1 MPLADPTY
9 IGQVASVTGAVVRVR
24 LREDMRS
31 TLVMIGGESYRIG
44 QIGGFFRLPLGYT
57 NLYAV
62 CTQIGADAAP
72 PGSAAEIFGAALET
86 DSQLRLSGYRWMT
99 VVLFGE
105 GLGGEFER
113 GVGQY
118 PTVGDEVHL
127 VTDDDLKVIY
137 GWARGKKGTI
147 SVGQIAATSGVSADV
162 SVAGL
167 VSRHSVIVG
176 STGAGKSNLV
186 TVLLETVSDGSLPN
200 ARALVIDPHGEY
212 ATALGSKARVFC
224 IRPDEQ
230 AGERPLWVPFWALPF
245 FELQQLTLGGLQP
258 NHEATIRD
266 RVLDMK
272 VAAAGRLAIPPPPE
286 TLTADSPVPFSIK
299 QLWYELDQ
307 FERVTFRKKVENAQ
321 TTREPYPPDE
331 VGYASQ
337 LRSDRYPA
345 AGPDNQ
351 EPFKNQSKRNI
362 ERHLDLMRSRLK
374 DGRFSFLFSPGGGFE
389 PTLAGEVQS
398 DLDSLVRD
406 WVGHDRPITIFDV
419 SGLPS
424 EVLPT
429 IVGTMLRVVYDMLF
443 WAQDLPIGGRR
454 QPLLVV
460 LDEAHRFV
468 PEGEDTTAHRTLSMI
483 AKEGRK
489 YGTGLMLVT
498 PRPSEID
505 NAVLSQCGS
514 LLALRITNSVDRSK
528 VAAAVPD
535 DLGGLVEQPP
545 SLRTGEGIFL
555 GEVMPIPSRVR
566 VRKAKQKPVGDD
578 PKLPDVWQT
587 AQRPD
592 AGLYSRALANW
603 RAQSTSAA
611 IDDSGNG
618 GGENLPTPEMHFVDS
633 SNVEAIGYDPDAQE
647 LHVRFVKSGETY
659 VYYGVE
665 EWVFQELIQA
675 DSKGTYLNTN
685 IKGNYQYGKL

>member
-1 MPLADPTY
+1 MPIADPTY

-24 LREDMRS
+24 LREDMPS
-31 TLVMIGGESYRIG
+31 TLVMIGGESYRVG
-44 QIGGFFRLPLGYT
+44 QIGGFLRLPLGYT

-72 PGSAAEIFGAALET
+72 PGSTEETFGAALET

-113 GVGQY
+113 GVGEY

-127 VTDDDLKVIY
+127 VTNDDLKVIY
-137 GWARGKKGTI
+137 GWAKGNKGTI
-147 SVGQIAATSGVSADV
+147 AVGQIAATSGISADV

-167 VSRHSVIVG
+167 VSRHSAIVG

-212 ATALGSKARVFC
+212 ATALGDKARVFR
-224 IRPDEQ
+224 IRPYEQ

-258 NHEATIRD
+258 NHEAAIRD
-266 RVLDMK
+266 QVLDMK
-272 VAAAGRLAIPPPPE
+272 VAAAQRLDIAPPPE

-299 QLWYELDQ
+299 QLWYELDR
-307 FERVTFRKKVENAQ
+307 FERVTFRTSGNQQTAQ
-321 TTREPYPPDE
+321 EAYPPDE
-331 VGYASQ
+331 VGDAIQ
-337 LRSDRYPA
+337 LKPDRYPA
-345 AGPDNQ
+345 ASPYNQ
-351 EPFKNQSKRNI
+351 EPYKNQRKRNI

-374 DGRFSFLFSPGGGFE
+374 DGRFSFLFSPGGGYE
-389 PTLAGEVQS
+389 PAVDGAVQS
-398 DLDSLVRD
+398 DLDSLVGD

-429 IVGTMLRVVYDMLF
+429 IVGTMLRVVYDTLF
-443 WAQDLPIGGRR
+443 WAQDLPIGGRQ

-468 PEGEDTTAHRTLSMI
+468 PEGEDTTAHRALSMI

-489 YGTGLMLVT
+489 YGIGLMLVT
-498 PRPSEID
+498 QRPSEID
-505 NAVLSQCGS
+505 SAILSQCGS
-514 LLALRITNSVDRSK
+514 LVALRITNSADRNK

-535 DLGGLVEQPP
+535 DLGGLVEQLP

-566 VRKAKQKPVGDD
+566 VRKAKQKPIGDD

-587 AQRPD
+587 AERPD
-592 AGLYSRALANW
+592 AALYSRALANW
-603 RAQSTSAA
+603 RVQSTSAG
-611 IDDSGNG
+611 IEDNGNEG
-618 GGENLPTPEMHFVDS
+618 AE
-633 SNVEAIGYDPDAQE
+633 EAAN
-647 LHVRFVKSGETY
+647 
-659 VYYGVE
+659 
-665 EWVFQELIQA
+665 A
-675 DSKGTYLNTN
+675 
-685 IKGNYQYGKL
+685 

>member
-1 MPLADPTY
+1 MPLTDPTY

-24 LREDMRS
+24 LREDMPS
-31 TLVMIGGESYRIG
+31 TLVMIGGESYRVG
-44 QIGGFFRLPLGYT
+44 QIGGFFRVPLGYT

-72 PGSAAEIFGAALET
+72 PGSAEAGFGAALEA
-86 DSQLRLSGYRWMT
+86 DKQLHLSGYRWMT

-105 GLGGEFER
+105 ALGGEFER

-127 VTDDDLKVIY
+127 VTNDDLKVIY
-137 GWARGKKGTI
+137 GWAKGKKGTI
-147 SVGQIAATSGVSADV
+147 SVGRIAAASGISADI

-167 VSRHSVIVG
+167 VSRHSAIVG

-200 ARALVIDPHGEY
+200 ARAIVIDPHGEY
-212 ATALGSKARVFC
+212 ATALGDRARVFR
-224 IRPDEQ
+224 IRPNEA

-245 FELQQLTLGGLQP
+245 AELQQLTLGGLQP
-258 NHEATIRD
+258 NHEASIRD
-266 RVLDMK
+266 DVLDMK
-272 VAAAGRLAIPPPPE
+272 MAAAAHLAVPPPPE

-299 QLWYELDQ
+299 KLWYDLDK
-307 FERVTFRKKVENAQ
+307 FERMTFPVAAPQTDANAYAAEQ
-321 TTREPYPPDE
+321 
-331 VGYASQ
+331 VGDAAL

-345 AGPDNQ
+345 ASPYNQ
-351 EPFKNQSKRNI
+351 APYKNQKKRNL

-374 DGRFSFLFSPGGGFE
+374 DARFSFLFSPGGGYE
-389 PTLAGEVQS
+389 PNLNGEVEN
-398 DLDSLVRD
+398 DLNTLVRD
-406 WVGHDRPITIFDV
+406 WVGHDKPITIFDV

-429 IVGTMLRVVYDMLF
+429 IVGTMLRIVYDMLF
-443 WAQDLPIGGRR
+443 WAQDLPIGGRQ

-468 PEGEDTTAHRTLSMI
+468 PEGVDTPAHRTLSMI

-498 PRPSEID
+498 QRPSEID
-505 NAVLSQCGS
+505 SAILSQCGS
-514 LLALRITNSVDRSK
+514 MIALRLTNSADRAK
-528 VAAAVPD
+528 VSAAVPD
-535 DLGGLVEQPP
+535 DLGGLVDQLP
-545 SLRTGEGIFL
+545 SLRTGEGVFL

-578 PKLPDVWQT
+578 PKLPDVWQV
-587 AQRPD
+587 ADRPD
-592 AGLYSRALANW
+592 GNLYTQALANW
-603 RAQSTSAA
+603 RAQSTSAEIENNEDEEEGA
-611 IDDSGNG
+611 GN
-618 GGENLPTPEMHFVDS
+618 
-633 SNVEAIGYDPDAQE
+633 A
-647 LHVRFVKSGETY
+647 
-659 VYYGVE
+659 
-665 EWVFQELIQA
+665 
-675 DSKGTYLNTN
+675 
-685 IKGNYQYGKL
+685 

>member
-1 MPLADPTY
+1 MPLVDPTY
-9 IGQVASVTGAVVRVR
+9 IGQVASVTGAIVRVR
-24 LREDMRS
+24 LREDLPS
-31 TLVMIGGESYRIG
+31 TLVMIGGESYRVG
-44 QIGGFFRLPLGYT
+44 QIGGFFRVPLGYT

-72 PGSAAEIFGAALET
+72 PGSAEGASGAALET
-86 DSQLRLSGYRWMT
+86 DSQLRLSGFRWMT
-99 VVLFGE
+99 IVLFGE

-127 VTDDDLKVIY
+127 VTNDDLKVIY
-137 GWARGKKGTI
+137 GWSKGKKGTI
-147 SVGQIAATSGVSADV
+147 SVGQIAATSGISADI

-167 VSRHSVIVG
+167 VSRHSAIVG

-186 TVLLETVSDGSLPN
+186 TVLLETVADGSLPN
-200 ARALVIDPHGEY
+200 ARAIVIDPHGEY
-212 ATALGSKARVFC
+212 ATALGDKARVFR
-224 IRPDEQ
+224 IRPDEA

-245 FELQQLTLGGLQP
+245 SELQQLTLGGLQP
-258 NHEATIRD
+258 NHEAAIRD
-266 RVLDMK
+266 QVLDMK
-272 VAAAGRLAIPPPPE
+272 VAAAQRLAIQPPPE

-299 QLWYELDQ
+299 RLWYELDK
-307 FERVTFRKKVENAQ
+307 FERVTFPVANPQTDDNANAP
-321 TTREPYPPDE
+321 EE
-331 VGYASQ
+331 VGDAAA

-345 AGPDNQ
+345 ASPYNQ
-351 EPFKNQSKRNI
+351 APYKNQRKRNI

-374 DGRFSFLFSPGGGFE
+374 DSRFSFLFSPGGGYE
-389 PTLAGEVQS
+389 PNLDGEVAT

-406 WVGHDRPITIFDV
+406 WVGHDKPITIFDV

-443 WAQDLPIGGRR
+443 WAQDLPVGGRE

-468 PEGEDTTAHRTLSMI
+468 PEGDETSAHRTLSMI

-498 PRPSEID
+498 QRPSEID
-505 NAVLSQCGS
+505 SAVLSQCGS
-514 LLALRITNSVDRSK
+514 LIALRITNSADRAK
-528 VAAAVPD
+528 VTAAVPD
-535 DLGGLVEQPP
+535 DLGGLVEQLP

-578 PKLPDVWQT
+578 PKLPEVWQV
-587 AQRPD
+587 AERPD
-592 AGLYSRALANW
+592 GALYSRALANW
-603 RAQSTSAA
+603 RAQSTSAE
-611 IDDSGNG
+611 IDENDDE
-618 GGENLPTPEMHFVDS
+618 GEEPAN
-633 SNVEAIGYDPDAQE
+633 A
-647 LHVRFVKSGETY
+647 
-659 VYYGVE
+659 
-665 EWVFQELIQA
+665 
-675 DSKGTYLNTN
+675 
-685 IKGNYQYGKL
+685 

>member
-1 MPLADPTY
+1 MPITDPTY

-24 LREDMRS
+24 LREDMPS
-31 TLVMIGGESYRIG
+31 TLVMIGGESYRVG

-72 PGSAAEIFGAALET
+72 PGSAEESFGSALET

-113 GVGQY
+113 GIGQY

-127 VTDDDLKVIY
+127 VTNDDLKVIY
-137 GWARGKKGTI
+137 GWAKGKKGTI
-147 SVGQIAATSGVSADV
+147 SVGQIAATSGISADV

-167 VSRHSVIVG
+167 VSRHSAIVG

-212 ATALGSKARVFC
+212 ATALGNKARVFS

-230 AGERPLWVPFWALPF
+230 AGEKPLSVPFWALPF

-258 NHEATIRD
+258 NHEAAIRD
-266 RVLDMK
+266 LVLDMK
-272 VAAAGRLAIPPPPE
+272 VAAAQRLAIPPPPE

-299 QLWYELDQ
+299 ELWYELDR
-307 FERVTFRKKVENAQ
+307 FERVTFRTTGNQQAQ
-321 TTREPYPPDE
+321 DAYLPDE
-331 VGYASQ
+331 VGDASQ

-345 AGPDNQ
+345 ASPYNQ
-351 EPFKNQSKRNI
+351 LPYKNQRKRNI

-389 PTLAGEVQS
+389 PTLDGQVQG
-398 DLDSLVRD
+398 DLDSLVRG

-429 IVGTMLRVVYDMLF
+429 IVGTMLRVIYEMLF

-468 PEGEDTTAHRTLSMI
+468 PEGGDTTAHRTLSMI

-498 PRPSEID
+498 QRPSEID
-505 NAVLSQCGS
+505 SAVLSQCGS
-514 LLALRITNSVDRSK
+514 LVALRITNSVDRSK
-528 VAAAVPD
+528 VAAVVPD
-535 DLGGLVEQPP
+535 DLGGLVEQLP

-578 PKLPDVWQT
+578 PKLPDVWLT
-587 AQRPD
+587 AERPD
-592 AGLYSRALANW
+592 TGLYSRALANW

-611 IDDSGNG
+611 IEDNGNE
-618 GGENLPTPEMHFVDS
+618 GEEP
-633 SNVEAIGYDPDAQE
+633 ADA
-647 LHVRFVKSGETY
+647 
-659 VYYGVE
+659 
-665 EWVFQELIQA
+665 
-675 DSKGTYLNTN
+675 
-685 IKGNYQYGKL
+685 